1 MSCMCSLAKDLYVPV
16 KIDENDLNTGVFT
29 LLETLRPDWPKENI
43 KLKVKFYE
51 ELSAILFFVF
61 LIHLHS
67 FLFSFNYV

>member
-1 MSCMCSLAKDLYVPV
+1 MCSLAKDLYVPV